1 MSFGGKM
8 VARYRVTVKVVLG
21 NRRGSCYTAG
31 MDEWPDIEIRR
42 LRRRLLK
49 WYDAHQRQMPWRDSR
64 DPYAIWVS
72 EIMLQQT
79 RVAAATDYFNRWM
92 AKFPAVETLARA
104 PLDDALKLWE
114 GLGYYSRCRNLH
126 KAANLVVEQFDS
138 ALPTTA
144 KELLSLPGIGR
155 YTAAAISSIAFGR
168 REAVLDGNVIRVLC
182 RLANDD
188 RDPRQTKANQE
199 LWDRAARLLSPTRPG
214 DFNQAMME
222 LGATVCTP
230 KSPSCMICPKQCPLS
245 KLCAGLAAGT
255 AANLPTKAPKKTPPH
270 YVIAAAVVIDSRGRI
285 LIGRRKEGGM
295 LAGLWEF
302 PGGKSEAG
310 ETPEKTAARE
320 TAEEVGLD
328 IEIVEPIAVVEHAFS
343 HFRITLH
350 TFLARKTSRR
360 RAKAIDV
367 AEIRWVAPT
376 ELAAFAFP
384 KANHTTLDWIKSQ
397 FVKKA

>member
-1 MSFGGKM
+1 
-8 VARYRVTVKVVLG
+8 
-21 NRRGSCYTAG
+21 
-31 MDEWPDIEIRR
+31 MDAWNNIEIRR
-42 LRRRLLK
+42 LRRQLLK

-92 AKFPAVETLARA
+92 TRFPTAETLARA
-104 PLDDALKLWE
+104 TLDDALKLWE

-126 KAANLVVEQFDS
+126 KAAKLVVGQFDS
-138 ALPTTA
+138 VLPTAA

-155 YTAAAISSIAFGR
+155 YTAAAISSIAFAR

-188 RDPRQTKANQE
+188 RDPRQTKTNEE

-222 LGATVCTP
+222 LGAMVCTP
-230 KSPSCMICPKQCPLS
+230 KSPSCDACPLV
-245 KLCAGLAAGT
+245 KLCAGFAAGT
-255 AANLPTKAPKKTPPH
+255 ATSLPTKAPKKKPPH

-302 PGGKSEAG
+302 PGGKAEPG
-310 ETPEKTAARE
+310 ETPEQTAVRE
-320 TAEEVGLD
+320 TAEEVGLN
-328 IEIVEPIAVVEHAFS
+328 IEIIEPIAVVEHAFS

-350 TFLARKTSRR
+350 TFLARKISRR

-367 AEIRWVAPT
+367 TEVRWVTPT
-376 ELAAFAFP
+376 ELAEFAFP
-384 KANHTTLDWIKSQ
+384 KANHKTLDWIRARQK
-397 FVKKA
+397 

>member
-1 MSFGGKM
+1 
-8 VARYRVTVKVVLG
+8 
-21 NRRGSCYTAG
+21 
-31 MDEWPDIEIRR
+31 MDHLDNNAIRQ

-49 WYDAHQRQMPWRDSR
+49 WYDTHQRQMPWRDSR

-92 AKFPAVETLARA
+92 AAFPAVETLAAA

-126 KAANLVVEQFDS
+126 NAAKLVVSEFDG

-144 KELLSLPGIGR
+144 SSLLALPGIGR
-155 YTAAAISSIAFGR
+155 YTAAAIASIAFNR
-168 REAVLDGNVIRVLC
+168 REAVLDGNVIRVLT
-182 RLANDD
+182 RLCNDD
-188 RDPRQTKANQE
+188 RDPRASAVNNE
-199 LWDRAARLLSPTRPG
+199 LWARAERLLSPTRPG

-222 LGATVCTP
+222 LGAMVCTP
-230 KSPSCMICPKQCPLS
+230 KSPRCVDDPKLCPLS
-245 KLCAGLAAGT
+245 KLCAGFAAGT
-255 AANLPTKAPKKTPPH
+255 AETLPKKAPKKKPPH
-270 YVIAAAVVIDSRGRI
+270 YTIGAAVVMDSRGRV
-285 LIGRRKEGGM
+285 LIARRKEGGM

-302 PGGKSEAG
+302 PGGKAESG
-310 ETPEKTAARE
+310 ESPADAAARE

-328 IEIVEPIAVVEHAFS
+328 IEIIEPIATVEHAFS

-367 AEIRWVAPT
+367 AEVRWVPPAD
-376 ELAAFAFP
+376 LASFAFP
-384 KANHTTLDWIKSQ
+384 KANHATLRWIADQ
-397 FVKKA
+397 Q

>member
-1 MSFGGKM
+1 MNHLDDN
-8 VARYRVTVKVVLG
+8 A
-21 NRRGSCYTAG
+21 
-31 MDEWPDIEIRR
+31 IRQ

-92 AKFPAVETLARA
+92 AKFPTVVDLARA

-126 KAANLVVEQFDS
+126 KAANLVVAEFGS

-144 KELLSLPGIGR
+144 KELLALPGIGR
-155 YTAAAISSIAFGR
+155 YTAAAIASIAFGQ

-188 RDPRQTKANQE
+188 RDPRASAVNEE
-199 LWDRAARLLSPTRPG
+199 LWQRAERLLSPKRPG

-222 LGATVCTP
+222 LGAMVCTP
-230 KSPSCMICPKQCPLS
+230 KSPSCVICPKKCPLT
-245 KLCAGLAAGT
+245 KLCAGYATGT
-255 AANLPTKAPKKTPPH
+255 AASLPTKAPKKIPPH
-270 YVIAAAVVIDSRGRI
+270 YVIAAAVVIDSRGRV

-302 PGGKSEAG
+302 PGGKAEPG
-310 ETPEKTAARE
+310 ETPGQTAARE

-367 AEIRWVAPT
+367 TEVRWVAPA
-376 ELAAFAFP
+376 ELAKFAFP
-384 KANHTTLDWIKSQ
+384 KANHATLDWIAARQ
-397 FVKKA
+397 